1 MENPHKIKVARK
13 FIMEVERFSR
23 LPAAYPAKH

>member
-1 MENPHKIKVARK
+1 MENPHKMKVARK

-23 LPAAYPAKH
+23 LPPAKH